1 MKLYIILITV
11 FFKLLLIHTISTEP
25 IIYGALPDTYESI
38 TDHIIVLQ
46 SNKPIHLTIFGIQ
59 MDYITHI
66 SFASIK
72 KSPNSPCEHERVTS
86 SFNTLPESSFVT
98 SSVISLRELSSN
110 EVAFF
115 LCIRIIP
122 VQISSLP
129 RIDSSENTASS
140 LEQQPRP
147 RNYSD
152 IDGKWIYA
160 NGTTPEYR
168 LSFRTTSALMPLW
181 VQIILII
188 LLFFLSG
195 LFSGLNLGLMSLDKT
210 ELKIIES
217 AGSHKEKGYAK
228 AIRPVREKGNL
239 LLCTLLL
246 GNVLVNTSLTI
257 LMDDLTGSGLFAVI
271 ASTIGITLF
280 GEIMPQAVCSR
291 HGLAIGAKTLW
302 LTKLFMLLTFPIAFP
317 VSYIL
322 DKILGEEIGQVYS
335 REKLGVLIREQALA
349 GTVATDEMNIITG
362 ALALTTKTVADVMTP
377 LSDAFMLSYSAILD
391 FHTMNEIFS
400 HGYTRIPVYEN
411 DRQNIRAVLNVKDLA
426 FINTDDKVPVSTVC
440 DFYNRSIII
449 VLDST
454 NLEVMLKEFRQG
466 RAHMAFVERLVTEDE
481 CDPYREMIG
490 LVTLEDVIEEIIQAE
505 IVDETDILTDNVHHQ
520 VRQVR
525 KRDFRM
531 FGLHD
536 YQGKSRLSPQLKI
549 AALRHLASNV
559 ESFNENYICYSV
571 LQSFLNANIVAE
583 CFYNAKDEE
592 ANTLYHMGQWANYA
606 ILLLQGRATVEIGAE
621 GLVFEAGPFVM
632 FGETVL
638 RRVNELF
645 PNLSEI
651 MDPSVQSARLAS
663 EARFLPDYDLKA
675 STNLQY
681 LKISAEHYLL
691 ARRLSILHQRANI
704 PGDVTAKYSLNLSEK
719 FNETKSFNNIAGLI
733 GPITYGCHDM
743 FQNAWNRHID
753 RLQKSSLAAAYA
765 ATLEDNHQLGDGGNL
780 GVGGGNPNVC
790 ASITPTRDVI
800 TPENHIQNDDINPD
814 STTNPT
820 HISNVTSTTSTSSSM
835 NTPVSTMNTT
845 GISKTPS
852 IVRQSSNTVL
862 SDANSNNNNINN
874 NNNNPN
880 GMLNSTYSSTN
891 NSSSDNNNN
900 NISSNLKSA
909 SKHYVSDEDLNS
921 AKPEELQAFVTPSSL
936 PSNIS
941 LSSRHDGITHV

>member
-1 MKLYIILITV
+1 MKLHLILITV
-11 FFKLLLIHTISTEP
+11 FLKLLPIYCTPTEP
-25 IIYGALPDTYESI
+25 IIYGVLPDSYNSI
-38 TDHIIVLQ
+38 TDHIIVLN
-46 SNKPIHLTIFGIQ
+46 SNKPVHLSMFGLK
-59 MDYITHI
+59 MNYISHI
-66 SFASIK
+66 AFASIK
-72 KSPNSPCEHERVTS
+72 KPPNSSCEHERVTN
-86 SFNTLPESSFVT
+86 SFDSLPENSFVST
-98 SSVISLRELSSN
+98 SVISLRELSNN

-115 LCIRIIP
+115 LCMRVTSTP
-122 VQISSLP
+122 LP
-129 RIDSSENTASS
+129 KVDSPGYSP
-140 LEQQPRP
+140 Q
-147 RNYSD
+147 NYTN
-152 IDGKWIYA
+152 IDGKWLFA
-160 NGTTPEYR
+160 GGDGLSDYR

-217 AGSHKEKGYAK
+217 AGSHNEKSYAK

-271 ASTIGITLF
+271 GSTIGITIF

-291 HGLAIGAKTLW
+291 NGLAIGAKTLW

-317 VSYIL
+317 ISFLL

-400 HGYTRIPVYEN
+400 HGYTRIPVFEG

-449 VLDST
+449 VLDAT
-454 NLEVMLKEFRQG
+454 NLGVMLKEFRQG
-466 RAHMAFVERLVTEDE
+466 RAHMAFVERLVTEGE

-520 VRQVR
+520 VRQLR

-536 YQGKSRLSPQLKI
+536 SQSKSRLSPQLKI

-559 ESFNENYICYSV
+559 ESFQENYICYSI
-571 LQSFLNANIVAE
+571 LQSFLNANIVGE
-583 CFYNAKDEE
+583 CIYNPKDDE
-592 ANTLYHMGQWANYA
+592 ANTLYHMGQWTNYA
-606 ILLLQGRATVEIGAE
+606 ILLLQGRATVQIGVE
-621 GLVFEAGPFVM
+621 GLIFEAGPFVM
-632 FGETVL
+632 FGEAVL
-638 RRVNELF
+638 KRVNELF
-645 PNLSEI
+645 PNPSEN
-651 MDPSVQSARLAS
+651 MDPSIQSARLAS
-663 EARFLPDYDLKA
+663 EARFLPDYTLKA
-675 STNLQY
+675 CSNLQY

-691 ARRLSILHQRANI
+691 ARRLSVLHQRANL
-704 PGDVTAKYSLNLSEK
+704 PLDVNGKYPVNLSDK
-719 FNETKSFNNIAGLI
+719 FHDTKLTIPSSCFTI
-733 GPITYGCHDM
+733 GIGSHTLDDSHDM
-743 FQNAWNRHID
+743 FQNAWNHHID

-765 ATLEDNHQLGDGGNL
+765 STINNNNSNNNKDVQQTLSSSNGMINATN
-780 GVGGGNPNVC
+780 
-790 ASITPTRDVI
+790 I
-800 TPENHIQNDDINPD
+800 
-814 STTNPT
+814 
-820 HISNVTSTTSTSSSM
+820 TTSTSTTTSTTTLILPTTVKLAVNN
-835 NTPVSTMNTT
+835 NTSCA
-845 GISKTPS
+845 I
-852 IVRQSSNTVL
+852 
-862 SDANSNNNNINN
+862 NNNNINENAIPDSTTCVVSTASCNQSYTTFNDSNSNSSGSSRNSNINDVNHNSNGTISTHINDNCNGNTSITTITN
-874 NNNNPN
+874 NNNKP
-880 GMLNSTYSSTN
+880 L
-891 NSSSDNNNN
+891 
-900 NISSNLKSA
+900 
-909 SKHYVSDEDLNS
+909 SKLYVSYEDLNK
-921 AKPEELQAFVTPSSL
+921 AKPEELQAFVPSSL
-936 PSNIS
+936 IS
-941 LSSRHDGITHV
+941 TNMNMPFSKFNDGGARV

>member
-1 MKLYIILITV
+1 MDLVMKLNIILIIV
-11 FFKLLLIHTISTEP
+11 FLKLFLIHLTSTEP
-25 IIYGALPDTYESI
+25 VIYGILPDSYNSI

-46 SNKPIHLTIFGIQ
+46 SNKAIHLSIFGLN
-59 MDYITHI
+59 MDYISHI
-66 SFASIK
+66 AFASIK
-72 KSPNSPCEHERVTS
+72 KLPNSSCEHERVTS
-86 SFNTLPESSFVT
+86 SFNVIPENSFIT
-98 SSVISLRELSSN
+98 TSVIKYNL
-110 EVAFF
+110 
-115 LCIRIIP
+115 
-122 VQISSLP
+122 Q
-129 RIDSSENTASS
+129 
-140 LEQQPRP
+140 
-147 RNYSD
+147 NYTN
-152 IDGKWIYA
+152 IDGKWIFP
-160 NGTTPEYR
+160 NGIGSDYR
-168 LSFRTTSALMPLW
+168 LSFRTTSALMPFWL
-181 VQIILII
+181 QIILII

-217 AGSHKEKGYAK
+217 AGSYTEKSYAK

-271 ASTIGITLF
+271 ASTIGITIF

-302 LTKLFMLLTFPIAFP
+302 LTKMFMLFTFPIAFP
-317 VSYIL
+317 ISFVL

-426 FINTDDKVPVSTVC
+426 FINTEDKVPVSTVC

-449 VLDST
+449 VLDTT
-454 NLEVMLKEFRQG
+454 NLGIMLKEFRQG
-466 RAHMAFVERLVTEDE
+466 RAHMAFVERLVTEGE

-549 AALRHLASNV
+549 AALRHLTSNV
-559 ESFNENYICYSV
+559 DSFHENYICYSV

-592 ANTLYHMGQWANYA
+592 GNTLYHSGQWANYA
-606 ILLLQGRATVEIGAE
+606 ILLLQGRAIVEIGAE
-621 GLVFEAGPFVM
+621 GLIFEAGPFVM

-638 RRVNELF
+638 KRVNELF
-645 PNLSEI
+645 PNLSDN
-651 MDPSVQSARLAS
+651 MDPSIQSVRLAS
-663 EARFLPDYDLKA
+663 EARFLPDYNLKA
-675 STNLQY
+675 CTNLQY

-691 ARRLSILHQRANI
+691 ARRLSVLHQRATL
-704 PGDVTAKYSLNLSEK
+704 PGDALGKYSISLSEK
-719 FNETKSFNNIAGLI
+719 FNETKSFSNIAGMI
-733 GPITYGCHDM
+733 GSNSVDGHDM
-743 FQNAWNRHID
+743 YQNAWNRHID
-753 RLQKSSLAAAYA
+753 RLQKSSLTTAFSSINNTVAAS
-765 ATLEDNHQLGDGGNL
+765 TDDGMDHMNNDKNL
-780 GVGGGNPNVC
+780 NNNITTISTVTITTTTTT
-790 ASITPTRDVI
+790 ITPTTCI
-800 TPENHIQNDDINPD
+800 PNT
-814 STTNPT
+814 SCT
-820 HISNVTSTTSTSSSM
+820 IS
-835 NTPVSTMNTT
+835 
-845 GISKTPS
+845 
-852 IVRQSSNTVL
+852 QSNTVL
-862 SDANSNNNNINN
+862 SDNNHN
-874 NNNNPN
+874 
-880 GMLNSTYSSTN
+880 STN
-891 NSSSDNNNN
+891 NAIMNNTNCTNN
-900 NISSNLKSA
+900 SKSL
-909 SKHYVSDEDLNS
+909 SKHYVAYEDMNS
-921 AKPEELQAFVTPSSL
+921 AKPEELQAFVPSSL
-936 PSNIS
+936 PSNNIIIPS
-941 LSSRHDGITHV
+941 TNRTDGVTNV